1 MDHMDLV
8 GWVAPGVEAHWL
20 NQAAQ
25 KGDSR
30 AQYQIA
36 RSAGEEGIHS
46 ESGTTGQYHLARE
59 KTWLFWTFMY
69 NDLLTDSL
77 LVE

>member
-8 GWVAPGVEAHWL
+8 RWVAPGVEAHWL

-36 RSAGEEGIHS
+36 RSAGEEGIFIVNQ
-46 ESGTTGQYHLARE
+46 EQLGNMT
-59 KTWLFWTFMY
+59 
-69 NDLLTDSL
+69 
-77 LVE
+77 